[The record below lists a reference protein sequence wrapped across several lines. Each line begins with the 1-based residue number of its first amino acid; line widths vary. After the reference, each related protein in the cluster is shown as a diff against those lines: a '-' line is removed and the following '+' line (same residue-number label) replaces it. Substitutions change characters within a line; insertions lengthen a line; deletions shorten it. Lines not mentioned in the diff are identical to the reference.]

1 MKICA
6 LETSG
11 PVAGIAV
18 VEDSI
23 TVAEYNIQYD
33 ITHSQTLL
41 PMLDQVKSITGLD
54 MNDID
59 AYAVAAGPG
68 SFTGLRIGIA
78 TVKGLALATGKPIVA
93 VPTLES
99 LAYNAYASSYD
110 VCPIMDARRSQVYTG
125 IYCFDRDGQKNI
137 MKLKTGQKA
146 MAFEELCGIL
156 NESGREVMFIGDGIP
171 VFADRMSELLT
182 CGYAIAPAHMNRQR
196 AASLGALAYEY
207 MTGHADGLEGCVTD
221 ADGLEPVY
229 LRMSQAERVKKERE
243 AEA

>member
-1 MKICA
+1 MIICA
-6 LETSG
+6 VETSG
-11 PVAGIAV
+11 PVAGVAL

-23 TVAEYNIQYD
+23 TVAEYNIQYG
-33 ITHSQTLL
+33 ITHSQTLM
-41 PMLDQVKSITGLD
+41 PMLDQVKRITGFD

-78 TVKGLALATGKPIVA
+78 TVKGLAMAADKPVVA

-99 LAYNAYASSYD
+99 LAYNAFASSYD

-125 IYCFDRDGQKNI
+125 IYHFDRDGQKTV
-137 MKLKTGQKA
+137 MKVRTGQRA
-146 MAFEELCGIL
+146 MAFEELCSVL
-156 NESGREVMFIGDGIP
+156 NESGHDVMFVGDGIP
-171 VFADRMSELLT
+171 VFADRISELLT
-182 CGYAIAPAHMNRQR
+182 RGYILAPPHMNRQR

-243 AEA
+243 SEA